1 MKGNLYTISTILATA
16 NKLQFFLIKD
26 WESDNPEK
34 DYKSIYRESLES
46 FFKSY
51 DKRLPQD
58 RLRLDGQ
65 LSITTITD
73 ADLIF
78 EDSQSLLPP
87 QYNKLIRYLESGMFF
102 LLSY

>member
-16 NKLQFFLIKD
+16 NKLQLFLIKD

-51 DKRLPQD
+51 D
-58 RLRLDGQ
+58 
-65 LSITTITD
+65 
-73 ADLIF
+73 
-78 EDSQSLLPP
+78 
-87 QYNKLIRYLESGMFF
+87 
-102 LLSY
+102 